1 MFEFE
6 DVLQL
11 VSDSV
16 LVVDKKLN
24 IIEVNKAFIKNFST
38 EDREYK
44 NFNDIMNCSKLTE
57 CKNNLI
63 NLINESKA
71 NNIVKIIEIIIENK
85 SDEKYFEVQTNP
97 IILNQEYLGIVLLFK
112 DITLYKK
119 NLELFKQ
126 NQFELIEKER
136 LLSLNQ
142 LIGGIAHNLKTPL
155 MSSAGGIQIIKKN
168 TTKIYEYIQTECTEV
183 EYVTKL
189 MNEVSDWQNRISEY
203 LIYMSDV
210 ITTVKGQVKEFEQI
224 DEDKFSIKELI
235 NKIKLF
241 MSYEFKKNNCT
252 LVEKIDI
259 SYDEVIQGSINSLLQ
274 VFNILLTNAIE
285 ASEKNEN
292 RKITLGAYKKN
303 KEIIFY
309 VENLGKEIPTEVQ
322 KNIFKRMVTTKGN
335 KGTGLGLYI
344 SKSIITGRF
353 NGKIDFET
361 NDKVTTFFIKIPAT
375 REG

>member
-1 MFEFE
+1 
-6 DVLQL
+6 
-11 VSDSV
+11 
-16 LVVDKKLN
+16 
-24 IIEVNKAFIKNFST
+24 
-38 EDREYK
+38 
-44 NFNDIMNCSKLTE
+44 
-57 CKNNLI
+57 
-63 NLINESKA
+63 
-71 NNIVKIIEIIIENK
+71 
-85 SDEKYFEVQTNP
+85 
-97 IILNQEYLGIVLLFK
+97 
-112 DITLYKK
+112 
-119 NLELFKQ
+119 
-126 NQFELIEKER
+126 
-136 LLSLNQ
+136 
-142 LIGGIAHNLKTPL
+142 

>member
-1 MFEFE
+1 
-6 DVLQL
+6 
-11 VSDSV
+11 
-16 LVVDKKLN
+16 
-24 IIEVNKAFIKNFST
+24 
-38 EDREYK
+38 
-44 NFNDIMNCSKLTE
+44 MNLK
-57 CKNNLI
+57 
-63 NLINESKA
+63 
-71 NNIVKIIEIIIENK
+71 KII
-85 SDEKYFEVQTNP
+85 V
-97 IILNQEYLGIVLLFK
+97 
-112 DITLYKK
+112 
-119 NLELFKQ
+119 
-126 NQFELIEKER
+126 
-136 LLSLNQ
+136 
-142 LIGGIAHNLKTPL
+142 
-155 MSSAGGIQIIKKN
+155 
-168 TTKIYEYIQTECTEV
+168 
-183 EYVTKL
+183 
-189 MNEVSDWQNRISEY
+189 
-203 LIYMSDV
+203 
-210 ITTVKGQVKEFEQI
+210 
-224 DEDKFSIKELI
+224 
-235 NKIKLF
+235 
-241 MSYEFKKNNCT
+241 T